1 MTGPVDPERL
11 AALLDNRLD
20 PKERDDVLR
29 QLASSEDAREA
40 FGDAAAVLRE
50 IEESDKPSGAVG
62 PAKEGGGGASAD
74 AWRRWFRSPAFRSAL
89 AAAIVIAVALPVAL
103 RTWGNR
109 SQSVEVSGFT
119 AALSDTGALPADWN
133 AQPWSAHRG
142 AEAPLSD
149 TARAVRLGARLTDLE
164 LSIRAR
170 DTMSIAFASA
180 AASLLAELPV
190 SGPAA
195 TAIRSV
201 GADTGASPAVRL
213 ERLSAARRL
222 AEALVARDA
231 LEEGGRLEAARIAAY
246 RRDTAFFRVAL
257 SGKDAGSLFLDSDR
271 ALVTRAAQAQPA
283 DSITW
288 LALGT
293 QLDERLAK
301 RAR

>member
-29 QLASSEDAREA
+29 QLAGSEDAREV

-50 IEESDKPSGAVG
+50 IEETDKAGEAGGPEKGA
-62 PAKEGGGGASAD
+62 PES
-74 AWRRWFRSPAFRSAL
+74 AWRRLFRSPAFRSAL
-89 AAAIVIAVALPVAL
+89 AAAIVIAVVLPVAL
-103 RTWGNR
+103 RTRGDR
-109 SQSVEVSGFT
+109 SPSVVVMGFT
-119 AALSDTGALPADWN
+119 AALSDTSALPSDWN
-133 AQPWSAHRG
+133 AQPWSARRG
-142 AEAPLSD
+142 ADAPLSD
-149 TARAVRLGARLTDLE
+149 TARAIRLGARLADLE

-170 DTMSIAFASA
+170 DTMSIAVAEA

-190 SGPAA
+190 SGPAV

-231 LEEGGRLEAARIAAY
+231 LDEGSRLEAARIAAY
-246 RRDTAFFRVAL
+246 RRDTAFFRAAL
-257 SGKDAGSLFLDSDR
+257 SGRDAGSVFIDSDR

-288 LALGT
+288 LALGK